1 MSNKSPLIT
10 VMQTEINLPFIT
22 ADTSGPKH
30 LNYTLT
36 RAKLEQLTADLVE
49 QSMLPV
55 QAALEDARLKPEN
68 VDEVVLVGGMTRMPA
83 VQQAVRELFGRE
95 PHKKVNPD
103 EVVAVGAAIQAGV
116 LGGDV
121 TDVLLLDVTPL
132 TLSIETLGGVS
143 TALIE
148 RNTTIPTSKS
158 QVFSTASDMQS
169 SVEINVL
176 QGERQMATDNKS
188 LGKFVLDGIPP
199 APRGVP
205 QIEVTFDLDSDGI
218 LNVAAQDKA
227 TNRSQNITIQGSS
240 GLSEDEIE
248 SMVSAAREHHDEDR
262 QRKERIEV
270 INAGDTA
277 TYSAE
282 RALKDLGE
290 QADPEIKA
298 GVEDALDALRK
309 TLAGEDLEAIR
320 AATNT
325 LQQEIQRIGEDA
337 HQQQQDSEAD
347 VNTQDSK
354 ADLDPDGQEEE
365 PDQEIFEGEFKEE

>member
-1 MSNKSPLIT
+1 
-10 VMQTEINLPFIT
+10 
-22 ADTSGPKH
+22 
-30 LNYTLT
+30 
-36 RAKLEQLTADLVE
+36 
-49 QSMLPV
+49 
-55 QAALEDARLKPEN
+55 
-68 VDEVVLVGGMTRMPA
+68 
-83 VQQAVRELFGRE
+83 
-95 PHKKVNPD
+95 
-103 EVVAVGAAIQAGV
+103 
-116 LGGDV
+116 
-121 TDVLLLDVTPL
+121 
-132 TLSIETLGGVS
+132 
-143 TALIE
+143 
-148 RNTTIPTSKS
+148 
-158 QVFSTASDMQS
+158 MQS

-354 ADLDPDGQEEE
+354 EDLDPDSQEEE